1 MSHVVRPGAA
11 HRLVY
16 ILVMLVFTDVLL
28 VGCGKRG
35 PLYMPDKISAPPV
48 PVEAPASTPAGS
60 PQP

>member
-1 MSHVVRPGAA
+1 MSHVVRLGAT

-16 ILVMLVFTDVLL
+16 ILVMLVFSNVLL

-35 PLYMPDKISAPPV
+35 PLYMPDKTPAPPASL
-48 PVEAPASTPAGS
+48 EAPAPTPAGS